1 MANDLKQIIEK
12 NKGVVLYFKN
22 DLCGPCLALRPK
34 VETLI
39 KTKFHKIDFRIVD
52 TVKQPELSNT
62 FNVFS
67 NPTILVFFEGKEYI
81 RKSKYVS
88 IVELEKE
95 IGRLYEMVMG

>member
-1 MANDLKQIIEK
+1 MANDFKQSIETQ
-12 NKGVVLYFKN
+12 KGVVLYFKN

-39 KTKFHKIDFRIVD
+39 KIKFEKMDFKIVD

-88 IVELEKE
+88 ITELEKD
-95 IGRLYEMVMG
+95 IGRLYEMVMS